1 MFIFMFNVDI
11 EKENFLK
18 EKLDVDLVMMEEIL
32 DGLGLWYVDW
42 IGRRF
47 VLVDGDFL
55 LSLDFEFKCFFR
67 LLLYGVKF
75 KFNNFE
81 LIEL

>member
-1 MFIFMFNVDI
+1 MV
-11 EKENFLK
+11 
-18 EKLDVDLVMMEEIL
+18 EEIF

-42 IGRRF
+42 IGRRL

-67 LLLYGVKF
+67 LLFYGVKF

-81 LIEL
+81 LIELCYLV